1 VDRDLLRK
9 ELIRDE
15 GLRLIAYK
23 DSVGLWTIGVGHL
36 LGEVKRM
43 AIITREEA
51 TALLEPDI
59 DSALATAK
67 NLVPSFDGLSDARQ
81 RVMVNMAFNL
91 GPNRLFGFKV
101 LLARIAAEDWP
112 GASGAMGNSK
122 WATQVGDRAVRLQ
135 EMMVSG

>member
-15 GLRLIAYK
+15 GLRLTAYQ

-51 TALLEPDI
+51 FALLEPDI
-59 DSALATAK
+59 DTALKIAK
-67 NLVPSFDGLSDARQ
+67 TLVPTFDQLAEPRQ
-81 RVMVNMAFNL
+81 RVLVNMSFNL
-91 GPNRLFGFKV
+91 GNRLMGFKV

>member
-1 VDRDLLRK
+1 MDRDLLRK

-51 TALLEPDI
+51 FALLEPDMDRAHAI
-59 DSALATAK
+59 AVG
-67 NLVPSFDGLSDARQ
+67 LVPTFGQLSESRQ
-81 RVMVNMAFNL
+81 RVLVNMAFNL
-91 GPNRLFGFKV
+91 GNRLMGFKV
-101 LLARIAAEDWP
+101 FLARIAAEDWP
-112 GASGAMGNSK
+112 GAGAAMMNSK